1 MKMKYNP
8 EEKVFPISYENFDM
22 TWTKAKIVS
31 IVLALI
37 GMVVAA
43 VCMILEF
50 DKRITAAALGFG
62 FMMFGIFV
70 IKITVC
76 DYPEE
81 RLESAGMFIIGAL
94 TLLVSLFTLIV
105 DKLNIFPGEEYELF
119 KDKLISFAFLTGGA
133 YGLIYEK
140 IVAYLKKSR
149 CTECVTATCVDVAEN
164 GLDHK
169 TKIYVHI
176 WEYTTGGFTYTNPEN
191 RRYFAKRNR
200 IGDIRDIYVNPDDPE
215 DIYVNRFHRRNIVYV
230 LFVIVG
236 VILTAYLFA
245 GY

>member
-8 EEKVFPISYENFDM
+8 EEEYFPITYENFDLNRA
-22 TWTKAKIVS
+22 KANI
-31 IVLALI
+31 IYAVLALI
-37 GMVVAA
+37 GLVTAA
-43 VCMILEF
+43 VFMILEF
-50 DKRITAAALGFG
+50 DKRITGTAVGFG
-62 FMMFGIFV
+62 FMMLGIFT
-70 IKITVC
+70 IKITVS

-81 RLESAGMFIIGAL
+81 RLESTGLFILGAL

-140 IVAYLKKSR
+140 IVAYLKKNR
-149 CTECVTATCVDVAEN
+149 CTECVAATCIDTVAT
-164 GLDHK
+164 GAK
-169 TKIYVHI
+169 TKDTMYIHV
-176 WEYTTGGFTYTNPEN
+176 WEYTTNGFTYTNPEN
-191 RRYFAKRNR
+191 RRYFAKKNR

-236 VILTAYLFA
+236 VILTARFFV
-245 GY
+245 GI